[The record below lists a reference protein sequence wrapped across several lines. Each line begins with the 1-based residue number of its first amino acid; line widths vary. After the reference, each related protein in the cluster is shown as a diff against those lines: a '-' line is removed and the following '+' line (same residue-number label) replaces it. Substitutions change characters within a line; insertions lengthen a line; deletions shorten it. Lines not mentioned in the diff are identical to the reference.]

1 MWFLPLVLFGLALM
15 RFEMQERST
24 SDAKAWREAESA
36 KAEAHR
42 QLMKQAMLQQMSMM
56 KSARTRIPSKPKRAF
71 VNGRL
76 VTI

>member
-1 MWFLPLVLFGLALM
+1 MWFLPLILFGLALIRM
-15 RFEMQERST
+15 ADQE
-24 SDAKAWREAESA
+24 DNNIKAKAWRESESA

-76 VTI
+76 VTL